1 MTQASAP
8 VDCPVPPPEEAPPA
22 LRRHRWLRLSSAYL
36 FVIVLLIVGRV
47 LSDDFLSAANL
58 LQVVR
63 DVAILGIVAVGVG
76 FITISGHY
84 VDLSIPG
91 IMAVSGIVA
100 VAVLPYGFIAAL
112 FAGLVVGGLL
122 GLING
127 LAIGY
132 LRLNPIIWTLAAMA
146 LIDGVTRWAYGGKWI
161 YADDATPTGALF
173 AGIYRADLFG
183 AVPLAVILLAVAALI
198 AHLVLHN
205 TVYGRQLI
213 LTGSAYSVAR
223 MTGVNVKRVVAIAF
237 GLSGLTAAL
246 AGIIKTSLSMY
257 GDVETGLTYDFQ
269 AITAV
274 VLGGMVLAGGRGSI
288 VGIIGGVLVIGLLG
302 RILPLIP
309 GVDQDMQ
316 LAIRGVIFVLVVA
329 ISTYQQRKAGRSDA

>member
-1 MTQASAP
+1 MTHP
-8 VDCPVPPPEEAPPA
+8 IDCPVPPPQNAPAAP
-22 LRRHRWLRLSSAYL
+22 RWHRWLGMSSAYL
-36 FVIVLLIVGRV
+36 FVIFLLIIGRA
-47 LSDDFLSAANL
+47 LSADFLSASNL

-63 DVAILGIVAVGVG
+63 DVSILGIVAVGVG
-76 FITISGHY
+76 FITVSGHY

-100 VAVLPYGFIAAL
+100 VALLPHGFVIAVL
-112 FAGLVVGGLL
+112 AGLAVGTLL

-127 LAIGY
+127 LVVGY

-146 LIDGVTRWAYGGKWI
+146 LIDGITRWAYGGKWI
-161 YADDATPTGALF
+161 YADAATPSGALF
-173 AGIYRADLFG
+173 EGIYRANIFG
-183 AVPLAVILLAVAALI
+183 AVPLAVILLAAAAI
-198 AHLVLHN
+198 VAHLVLHN
-205 TVYGRQLI
+205 TVYGRRLT
-213 LTGSAYSVAR
+213 LTGSAYSVAS
-223 MTGVNVKRVVAIAF
+223 MTGVNVKRVVAVAF
-237 GLSGLTAAL
+237 GVSGLMAAL

-288 VGIIGGVLVIGLLG
+288 AGIIGGVLVIGLLG

-329 ISTYQQRKAGRSDA
+329 ISTVYQRKAGRSDA